1 MDAET
6 FCECITDES
15 YVWTDGLRSYVKPLK
30 ENNCSNKVLES
41 YQEYDAVNHLNKW
54 EENRNRAIAK
64 AISALAIKSGDDKS
78 VDNKIDLHLWK
89 NQQRN
94 LHTFLD
100 KPKSPADMKQR
111 EQAKLPLNS
120 FPDIK

>member
-1 MDAET
+1 M
-6 FCECITDES
+6 
-15 YVWTDGLRSYVKPLK
+15 RQR
-30 ENNCSNKVLES
+30 CSSFYIFVSQYEQFHDRISK
-41 YQEYDAVNHLNKW
+41 YLNKW